1 MQDYEPKNAM
11 ELADRIWG
19 AIQYER
25 RAGCGRSEELEL
37 HLNTRSWMELL
48 KLNKEGRVTII
59 GINSAKTLFF
69 MGVPIK
75 MDPTMKDT
83 WRLVRIVARG

>member
-48 KLNKEGRVTII
+48 KLYEEGHVTIMSMNPMEKPFFA
-59 GINSAKTLFF
+59 GI
-69 MGVPIK
+69 PIR
-75 MDPTMKDT
+75 MATGTKDT